1 MFVAVSL
8 PSLSRFF
15 QEVNRNHGD
24 RCGQLLHLE
33 SLPNSSALSI
43 WISVLSE
50 NARRHVL
57 CSCCLVV
64 RREPFSVLREM
75 RFITSSWFLGRGG
88 FACLFLSLRGHV
100 VCLLSLS
107 LDILLF
113 FSVCWLYYLIILNSS
128 SDPNGCPA
136 LLPSINLCLIANWS
150 SLYFLV
156 SKFWKGTRSAGLIF
170 LSCLRKPMILMV
182 WPLRVFLVKQVL
194 WGEQTS
200 EGIRHLY

>member
-1 MFVAVSL
+1 MFVAVSP
-8 PSLSRFF
+8 PSLSRFL

-43 WISVLSE
+43 WISVLRE
-50 NARRHVL
+50 NARRHLL
-57 CSCCLVV
+57 CSCCLVF

-75 RFITSSWFLGRGG
+75 RFITGSWVLGRGG

-100 VCLLSLS
+100 VCLLTLSGHSLV
-107 LDILLF
+107 LFCLL
-113 FSVCWLYYLIILNSS
+113 LYYLIILNSS

-156 SKFWKGTRSAGLIF
+156 SKFWKGTRSAGFIF
-170 LSCLRKPMILMV
+170 LSCLRKSMILMV

-194 WGEQTS
+194 WGGQIS